1 MSALIFRIVRH
12 RDAWAV
18 EHEGQYLDHAR
29 DKAEVT
35 ASATKRA
42 RAAAGQGRLV
52 QIRDST
58 ESGYF

>member
-12 RDAWAV
+12 RDVWAV

-52 QIRDST
+52 QVRDSA

>member
-1 MSALIFRIVRH
+1 MSALIFKIVRH

-18 EHEGQYLDHAR
+18 EHEGQYLDHSR

-42 RAAAGQGRLV
+42 RAAAGQGRMV
-52 QIRDST
+52 QIRDSS